1 MKKLFLFFVILMLP
15 VLAGCDGGQIMDGPG
30 MDQGQMLVDEYGLTW
45 EQADAVLSG
54 EVKLEDLLNPA
65 EPAPEPDDTEAVDWN
80 YDEFPDDYT
89 FRNNKLLSEHYDK
102 HGKDMGFASAE
113 EYEAAAN
120 LVIHHPDVLHKI
132 EKEDG
137 DTCFYLESANAFV
150 VLSTDGY
157 IRTFFCPDSGK
168 KYYDKQ

>member
-1 MKKLFLFFVILMLP
+1 MKKGKLILLIILLIAAFVCAKILYDQ
-15 VLAGCDGGQIMDGPG
+15 VTQGQITDDPG
-30 MDQGQMLVDEYGLTW
+30 VSQNVEP
-45 EQADAVLSG
+45 S
-54 EVKLEDLLNPA
+54 PA
-65 EPAPEPDDTEAVDWN
+65 PVTEPEPDTPDEPDEPGETDEIAWN

-89 FRNNKLLSEHYDK
+89 FRNKKLLDEHYEK
-102 HGKDMGFASAE
+102 HGIEMGFASKE

-120 LVIHHPDVLHKI
+120 LVIHHPDTLHKI

-137 DTCFYLESANAFV
+137 DTCFYYEAANLFV

-157 IRTFFCPDSGK
+157 IRTFFAPDSGK